1 MNEVFE
7 NVHLRK
13 RLLNAIVFFT
23 FSKFNFSKSFVA
35 LINLP
40 MDLKIVKINLPQ
52 ILLEV
57 VWLCFHFWPL
67 LMIQWIFR
75 SLPMFVGPVGTSHQ
89 TLLGGSRHF
98 GGDQAKLEVQLWDW
112 KLVRWECEA
121 LVEDKVE
128 PFRQCRSILF
138 LRTKRSTFPAG
149 FPHWELGPVNP
160 IWNID
165 NVEF

>member
-1 MNEVFE
+1 MFIALFLHERSLWKCTFKEVF
-7 NVHLRK
+7 VK
-13 RLLNAIVFFT
+13 RNSFLYFFKIQL
-23 FSKFNFSKSFVA
+23 FKEFCCINKFADGFKNS
-35 LINLP
+35 
-40 MDLKIVKINLPQ
+40 KINLPQ

-57 VWLCFHFWPL
+57 VWLSFHFWPL

-138 LRTKRSTFPAG
+138 LRTKRSIFPAG

-160 IWNID
+160 I
-165 NVEF
+165 